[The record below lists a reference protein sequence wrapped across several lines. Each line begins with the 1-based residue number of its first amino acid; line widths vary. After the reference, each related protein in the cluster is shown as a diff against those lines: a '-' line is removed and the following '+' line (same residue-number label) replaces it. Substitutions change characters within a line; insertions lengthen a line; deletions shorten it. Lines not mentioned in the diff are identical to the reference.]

1 MGASAVQLH
10 PPTPGADLQTDCPC
24 YRGMDQLHQI
34 QQGAEAATIT
44 NDMAHRNQPGRLLL
58 ALGASRGMRGARGG
72 GRTGSDRNQMG
83 TSQDPAIAITMRAA
97 NEITR
102 ESDGDAVRCDFASRL
117 PG

>member
-1 MGASAVQLH
+1 
-10 PPTPGADLQTDCPC
+10 
-24 YRGMDQLHQI
+24 MDQLHQI

-58 ALGASRGMRGARGG
+58 ALGASRGMRGG

-83 TSQDPAIAITMRAA
+83 TSPDPAIAITMRAA
-97 NEITR
+97 NEMTR